1 MSRKRPTPKRS
12 LVAPRVRSASRN
24 EPAIQLKSLEG
35 EFEGSLHHAR
45 RCNTSRRNLPSVATR
60 WIVARN
66 TKAGMIESIKHLPAE
81 LDGIL
86 FVELPI
92 LVDANISGIGPGR
105 LKDISSGVAKRSRR
119 IYRESTRIEILIQ
132 PMRFPSLMNLI

>member
-12 LVAPRVRSASRN
+12 LVAPRVRSATTN

-92 LVDANISGIGPGR
+92 LVDANISGRSEEHTSELQSLRHLVCR
-105 LKDISSGVAKRSRR
+105 LLL
-119 IYRESTRIEILIQ
+119 E
-132 PMRFPSLMNLI
+132 